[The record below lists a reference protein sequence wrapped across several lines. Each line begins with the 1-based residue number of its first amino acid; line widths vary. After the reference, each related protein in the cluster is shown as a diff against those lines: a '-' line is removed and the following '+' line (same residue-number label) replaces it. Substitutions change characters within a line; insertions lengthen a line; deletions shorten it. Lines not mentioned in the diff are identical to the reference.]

1 MKNYSHLNQSQRYAL
16 QAYLSVNKSRS
27 EISALLEV
35 SESTISRELKR
46 NCDDRN
52 KVYRAELAE
61 RKYQERIQKKAKVI
75 RLTHSVKAHI
85 KEQLKKEH
93 SPEQIYGYA
102 KRNEIDCVSH
112 ETIYKYIWANKK
124 AGGDLHT
131 YLRNQGK
138 RYRKRGAYKDR
149 RGLIT
154 NRIPID
160 KRPEIVEPKTRFG
173 DLEIDTIIGKN
184 HKGAIV
190 TINDRKTGLL
200 RMKKV
205 SSKEA
210 KPVKDATLDLL
221 EELKPM
227 LHTITS
233 DNGKEFALHQK
244 IASRLDIDFY
254 FAKPYHSWQRGA
266 NENLNGL
273 IRQYIP
279 KKTNF
284 DDVTDKYIKEIEEKI
299 NNRPR
304 KRFGYK
310 NPNQQF
316 VETLEQQTILALAT

>member
-1 MKNYSHLNQSQRYAL
+1 MKNYTHLNQSQRYAL
-16 QAYLSVNKSRS
+16 EAYLSVNKSRS
-27 EISALLEV
+27 EIAGLLQV

-52 KVYRAELAE
+52 KCYKAELAD
-61 RKYQERIQKKAKVI
+61 RKYQERVLRKAKHSK
-75 RLTHSVKAHI
+75 LTNSIKEHI
-85 KEQLKKEH
+85 DEQLKQEQ
-93 SPEQIYGYA
+93 SPEQIHGYA
-102 KRNEIDCVSH
+102 KRNNIECVSH
-112 ETIYKYIWANKK
+112 ETIYKYIWADKK
-124 AGGDLHT
+124 TGGDL
-131 YLRNQGK
+131 YERLRTQGK
-138 RYRKRGAYKDR
+138 RYRKRGASKDT
-149 RGLIT
+149 RGLIP
-154 NRIPID
+154 NRIPIE
-160 KRPEIVEPKTRFG
+160 KRPAIVENKTRFG
-173 DLEIDTIIGKN
+173 DLEIDTIIGEN

-205 SSKEA
+205 PTKEA
-210 KPVKDATLDLL
+210 KPVRDATLELL
-221 EELKPM
+221 EEWKPM

-233 DNGKEFALHQK
+233 DNGKEFALHQE
-244 IASRLDIDFY
+244 IASSLEIDFY

-284 DDVTDKYIKEIEEKI
+284 ADVTDKYIRQIEEKL

-310 NPNQQF
+310 SPNQQF

>member
-1 MKNYSHLNQSQRYAL
+1 MKNYNHLNQSKRYAL
-16 QAYLSVNKSRS
+16 EAYLSVNKSRS

-160 KRPEIVEPKTRFG
+160 KRPEIVESKTRFG

-190 TINDRKTGLL
+190 TINDRTTGLL

-284 DDVTDKYIKEIEEKI
+284 ADVTDKYINEIEEKL

-310 NPNQQF
+310 SPNQQF
-316 VETLEQQTILALAT
+316 VETLEKQTFLALAT

>member
-16 QAYLSVNKSRS
+16 EAYLSVNKSRT
-27 EISALLEV
+27 EIAVLLEV

-52 KVYRAELAE
+52 NVYRAELAE
-61 RKYQERIQKKAKVI
+61 RKYQERIQNKAKI
-75 RLTHSVKAHI
+75 CKLTNSVKEHI
-85 KEQLKKEH
+85 KEQLVMEH

-102 KRNEIDCVSH
+102 KRNKINCVSH
-112 ETIYKYIWANKK
+112 ETIYKYIWTDKK
-124 AGGDLHT
+124 AGGNLHG

-138 RYRKRGAYKDR
+138 RYRKRGACKDT
-149 RGLIT
+149 RGLIP

-160 KRPEIVEPKTRFG
+160 KRPGIVESKTRFG

-190 TINDRKTGLL
+190 TINDRTIGLL

-210 KPVKDATLDLL
+210 KHVRDATLDLL

-227 LHTITS
+227 IHTITS
-233 DNGKEFALHQK
+233 DNGKEFALHQE
-244 IASRLDIDFY
+244 IASSLDIDFY

-284 DDVTDKYIKEIEEKI
+284 DDVTDKYIKEIEEKL